1 MWGFDDLMSATKRQ
15 LHGHCRSGGL
25 DSGPGRKQPV
35 HQHKSIKRDNAKPDR
50 LLWHWIPLTRYIQF
64 QFCLSSLMPSRPLR
78 LSARDRDSSFKRRK
92 YVFFLLFHPEAGG
105 AQSPR
110 AFPDRRN
117 VSYMAWRHGCTA
129 ALPLHSRP
137 D

>member
-25 DSGPGRKQPV
+25 DNGPGRKQPV
-35 HQHKSIKRDNAKPDR
+35 HQHKSIKHDNAKLDR
-50 LLWHWIPLTRYIQF
+50 PLWQWIPPDTVYPVSVLLIE
-64 QFCLSSLMPSRPLR
+64 SDAVASAPSIGTGEGQLLRKTEVR
-78 LSARDRDSSFKRRK
+78 LS
-92 YVFFLLFHPEAGG
+92 LLFLSEAGG